1 MKWKLT
7 LQFIMAT
14 LIIAGAASFISAA
27 VSSYYYYVS
36 SNANSPAK
44 MIVSFGPNTLDVNK
58 LVALVMGAEKKTALD
73 QNAQDML
80 KKSES
85 WIQVI
90 DSNGN
95 EIKSYNKP
103 HYVQASYTTEDI
115 EELKEN
121 PGMYKGFTTTIVN
134 RIAKV
139 QIDKGEIDKEIMT
152 KEQILKAQISADQS
166 PITTFVLGVSKP
178 KITVFSIL
186 YSAFSYLTDWEN
198 PKSSPK
204 IVSLLLTL
212 PVVLLLGYLFA
223 RKLAKPVVKITDGIA
238 AMSKGNFQM
247 KYPTRGLYK
256 EVYTSLYHMAKVLQ
270 SNEVERKRI
279 EKMREDWITNIS
291 HDLKTPLSS
300 IKGYIELLVDN
311 DERITVEERKKYSQ
325 IIMDKSNYMEVLLD
339 DLKLA
344 QKLKNDLIPLN
355 KSDGNLVELLRD
367 VIIDILN
374 NPKYEFREISFE
386 PDEENMN
393 FCCDPILIKR
403 AFSNLI
409 YNAIIH
415 NPDNTTVQVR
425 TSKKQGICVEI
436 EDNGKGI
443 SEEDQNNL
451 FERYYRGTN
460 TSKSDSGSGLGLAIS
475 KQIIEAHGGQIL
487 LESTIGKGTKISI
500 LFD

>member
-1 MKWKLT
+1 MKLKLT
-7 LQFIMAT
+7 LQFIIAT

-36 SNANSPAK
+36 SNVNSSTK
-44 MIVSFGPNTLDVNK
+44 MIVSFSPNTLDVNK
-58 LVALVMGAEKKTALD
+58 LVALVMGAEKKPALD
-73 QNAQDML
+73 QDAQNML

-103 HYVQASYTTEDI
+103 QYVKASYTKVDI

-121 PGMYKGFTTTIVN
+121 PGMYQGYTTAVVN
-134 RIAKV
+134 QIAKV
-139 QIDKGEIDKEIMT
+139 QIDNGEIDKENMT
-152 KEQILKAQISADQS
+152 KEQILKAQMDADQS
-166 PITTFVLGVSKP
+166 PSTTLILGVLKP

-186 YSAFSYLTDWEN
+186 YSAFSYLTDWKN

-238 AMSKGNFQM
+238 ALSKGNFQM
-247 KYPTRGLYK
+247 KYPKSGLYK
-256 EVYTSLYHMAKVLQ
+256 EVYTSLYNMAEVLQ
-270 SNEVERKRI
+270 SNEGERKRI

-300 IKGYIELLVDN
+300 IKGYIELLLDN

-339 DLKLA
+339 DLKLE
-344 QKLKNDLIPLN
+344 QKLKNDLIPL
-355 KSDGNLVELLRD
+355 KRSDGNLVELLRD

-374 NPKYEFREISFE
+374 NPKYEFRKISFE
-386 PDEENMN
+386 PDDEDIV

-403 AFSNLI
+403 AFSNII

-415 NPDNTTVQVR
+415 NPDNTTVHVR
-425 TSKKQGICVEI
+425 IFKKQGICVVI

-443 SEEDQNNL
+443 SEEDQKNL

-460 TSKSDSGSGLGLAIS
+460 TSESYSGSGLGLAIS
-475 KQIIEAHGGQIL
+475 KQIIEAHGGKIS
-487 LESTIGKGTKISI
+487 LESDIGEGTKISI
-500 LFD
+500 FF